1 MVSPIKCEVL
11 VNKYVHVDAE
21 VYEELENK
29 EEYNKTRKDKCQIE
43 STFTRQEIFA
53 EINEILKGTF
63 YNQDCATILYTQT
76 QEKLIDS
83 SVTQEVL
90 NVPQARDKLLEEI
103 ENYDSLNANMM
114 FIVDVFLSYRFV

>member
-1 MVSPIKCEVL
+1 
-11 VNKYVHVDAE
+11 
-21 VYEELENK
+21 
-29 EEYNKTRKDKCQIE
+29 
-43 STFTRQEIFA
+43 
-53 EINEILKGTF
+53 
-63 YNQDCATILYTQT
+63 
-76 QEKLIDS
+76 LIDS